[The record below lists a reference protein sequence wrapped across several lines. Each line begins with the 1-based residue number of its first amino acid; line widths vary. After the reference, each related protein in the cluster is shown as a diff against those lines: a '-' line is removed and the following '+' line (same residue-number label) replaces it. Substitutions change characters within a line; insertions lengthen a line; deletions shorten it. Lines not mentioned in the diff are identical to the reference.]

1 MKEKERIIELVNIL
15 NKANEEYY
23 ILDNPTLTDREYDRY
38 MQELIML
45 EKRYPEYKLN
55 NTPTEHV
62 GTKVSSKFDKVTHEI
77 PLLSLGNVFNFEEVR
92 LFDERIKKEVPNPT
106 YVCELKIDG
115 LAISLKYENGNL
127 VRGATRGDGVTGE
140 DITKNV
146 MTIKTV
152 PLVLNEKV
160 NIEVRGEIY
169 MSKKSLEKL
178 NKEQSRNGEKLFANC
193 RNAAA
198 GSVRNLDSKVTEKRD
213 LDCFIYHLP
222 NPLDYNI
229 NYHHECL
236 EYMKSLGF
244 NVNPTYKICNNIDEV
259 IEYIK
264 EKTTKRE
271 SLPYD
276 IDGIVIKVDN
286 VKYQNMLGYTVKV
299 PKWATAYKFPAL
311 EVETRLIDILFTV
324 GRTGK
329 ITPNAIF
336 EPVKVAGS
344 TISKATLHN
353 EDNVVAKDIMI
364 GDKIIV
370 RKAGDVI
377 PEVVRSVKEKRD
389 GTEKPFVMATNCPI
403 CGSKIVRKEEEA
415 AHYCLNVNC
424 PARKIENI
432 IHFASRDAM
441 NIEGLGEVVVED
453 IYNEGFIKDIT
464 DIYNLEK
471 YHDELSLLEGFGPK
485 MLENLYSSINESK
498 NNSLERLLFALGIRQ
513 IGAKTAKILAR
524 KYKNID
530 SLMQA
535 TVEELTNINDIE
547 KVKESLERLS
557 IKNDMLYDRKRMSR
571 KYSSMFFDEIM
582 HMSGKRSS
590 YAFLMTLSLL
600 KEDFP
605 WIYDMGKELIDILKN
620 ENNPEEKSIAIR
632 EFRDMVDFTFSH
644 PMMRDIFGRNK
655 DSIMFMKELPYSLMR
670 YLDEISEQYN

>member
-485 MLENLYSSINESK
+485 MLENLYSSVNESK

-535 TVEELTNINDIE
+535 TVEELTNINDIGSTIASSIVAYF
-547 KVKESLERLS
+547 KDKENIEIINKL
-557 IKNDMLYDRKRMSR
+557 KNYGVNMTYLDNKNISEDEFFLDKTFVLTGTLYEITRDKASQLIEDLGGKTSSSVSKKTNYVIAGENAGSKYDRAISLKIPIITEEEFMDKIK
-571 KYSSMFFDEIM
+571 KY
-582 HMSGKRSS
+582 
-590 YAFLMTLSLL
+590 L
-600 KEDFP
+600 
-605 WIYDMGKELIDILKN
+605 
-620 ENNPEEKSIAIR
+620 
-632 EFRDMVDFTFSH
+632 
-644 PMMRDIFGRNK
+644 
-655 DSIMFMKELPYSLMR
+655 
-670 YLDEISEQYN
+670 

>member
-535 TVEELTNINDIE
+535 TVEELTDINDIGSTIASSIVAYF
-547 KVKESLERLS
+547 KDKENIEIINKL
-557 IKNDMLYDRKRMSR
+557 KNYGVNMTYLDNKNISEDEFFLDKTFVLTGTLYEITRDKASQLIEDLGGKTSSSVSKKTNYVIAGENAGSKYDRAISLKIPIITEEEFMDKIK
-571 KYSSMFFDEIM
+571 KY
-582 HMSGKRSS
+582 
-590 YAFLMTLSLL
+590 L
-600 KEDFP
+600 
-605 WIYDMGKELIDILKN
+605 
-620 ENNPEEKSIAIR
+620 
-632 EFRDMVDFTFSH
+632 
-644 PMMRDIFGRNK
+644 
-655 DSIMFMKELPYSLMR
+655 
-670 YLDEISEQYN
+670 

>member
-23 ILDNPTLTDREYDRY
+23 ILDDPTLTDREYDRY

-535 TVEELTNINDIE
+535 TVEELTNINDIGSTIASSIVAYF
-547 KVKESLERLS
+547 KDKENIEIINKL
-557 IKNDMLYDRKRMSR
+557 KNYGVNMTYLDNKNISEDEFFLDKTFVLTGTLYEITRDKASQLIEDLGGKTSSSVSKKTNYVIAGENSGSKYDRAISLKIPIITEEEFMDKIK
-571 KYSSMFFDEIM
+571 KY
-582 HMSGKRSS
+582 
-590 YAFLMTLSLL
+590 L
-600 KEDFP
+600 
-605 WIYDMGKELIDILKN
+605 
-620 ENNPEEKSIAIR
+620 
-632 EFRDMVDFTFSH
+632 
-644 PMMRDIFGRNK
+644 
-655 DSIMFMKELPYSLMR
+655 
-670 YLDEISEQYN
+670 

>member
-23 ILDNPTLTDREYDRY
+23 ILDDPTLTDREYDRY

-535 TVEELTNINDIE
+535 TVEELTNINDIGSTIASSIVAYF
-547 KVKESLERLS
+547 KDKEN
-557 IKNDMLYDRKRMSR
+557 I
-571 KYSSMFFDEIM
+571 EIIN
-582 HMSGKRSS
+582 K
-590 YAFLMTLSLL
+590 
-600 KEDFP
+600 
-605 WIYDMGKELIDILKN
+605 LKN
-620 ENNPEEKSIAIR
+620 YGVN
-632 EFRDMVDFTFSH
+632 MT
-644 PMMRDIFGRNK
+644 
-655 DSIMFMKELPYSLMR
+655 
-670 YLDEISEQYN
+670 YLDNKNISEDEFFLDKTLLMNDESISFKNSIISFLHN

>member
-23 ILDNPTLTDREYDRY
+23 VLDNPTLTDREYDRY

-45 EKRYPEYKLN
+45 EKRYPEYKLD

-62 GTKVSSKFDKVTHEI
+62 GTQVSSKFDKVTHEI
-77 PLLSLGNVFNFEEVR
+77 PLLSLGNVFNFEEVK
-92 LFDERIKKEVPNPT
+92 LFDERIKKEIPNPT

-229 NYHHECL
+229 TYHHDCL

-299 PKWATAYKFPAL
+299 PKWATAYKFPAM

-353 EDNVVAKDIMI
+353 EDNVVAKNIMI

-513 IGAKTAKILAR
+513 IGSKTAKILAR

-535 TVEELTNINDIE
+535 TVEELTNINDIG
-547 KVKESLERLS
+547 STIASS
-557 IKNDMLYDRKRMSR
+557 IVAYFKDEENIEIINKLKNYGVNMTYLDNKNISEDEFFLDKTFVLTGTLYEITRDKASQLIEDLGGKTSSSVSKKTNYVIAGENAGSKYDRAISLKIPIITEEEFMDKIK
-571 KYSSMFFDEIM
+571 KY
-582 HMSGKRSS
+582 
-590 YAFLMTLSLL
+590 L
-600 KEDFP
+600 
-605 WIYDMGKELIDILKN
+605 
-620 ENNPEEKSIAIR
+620 
-632 EFRDMVDFTFSH
+632 
-644 PMMRDIFGRNK
+644 
-655 DSIMFMKELPYSLMR
+655 
-670 YLDEISEQYN
+670 

>member
-1 MKEKERIIELVNIL
+1 
-15 NKANEEYY
+15 
-23 ILDNPTLTDREYDRY
+23 
-38 MQELIML
+38 
-45 EKRYPEYKLN
+45 
-55 NTPTEHV
+55 
-62 GTKVSSKFDKVTHEI
+62 
-77 PLLSLGNVFNFEEVR
+77 
-92 LFDERIKKEVPNPT
+92 
-106 YVCELKIDG
+106 
-115 LAISLKYENGNL
+115 
-127 VRGATRGDGVTGE
+127 
-140 DITKNV
+140 

-276 IDGIVIKVDN
+276 IDGIVIKVDD

-353 EDNVVAKDIMI
+353 EDNVIAKDIMI

-530 SLMQA
+530 SLMDS
-535 TVEELTNINDIE
+535 TVEELTNINDIG
-547 KVKESLERLS
+547 STIASS
-557 IKNDMLYDRKRMSR
+557 IVAYFKDEENIEIINKLKNYGVNMTYLDNKNISEDEFFLDKTFVLTGTLYEITRDKASQLIEDLGGKTSSSVSKKTNYVIAGENAGSKYDRAISLKIPIITEEEFMDKIK
-571 KYSSMFFDEIM
+571 KY
-582 HMSGKRSS
+582 
-590 YAFLMTLSLL
+590 L
-600 KEDFP
+600 
-605 WIYDMGKELIDILKN
+605 
-620 ENNPEEKSIAIR
+620 
-632 EFRDMVDFTFSH
+632 
-644 PMMRDIFGRNK
+644 
-655 DSIMFMKELPYSLMR
+655 
-670 YLDEISEQYN
+670 

>member
-45 EKRYPEYKLN
+45 EKRYPEYKLD

-62 GTKVSSKFDKVTHEI
+62 GTTVSSKFDKVTHEI

-299 PKWATAYKFPAL
+299 PKWATAYKFPAM

-329 ITPNAIF
+329 ITQNAIF

-353 EDNVVAKDIMI
+353 EDNVVAKNIMI

-389 GTEKPFVMATNCPI
+389 GTEKPFVMVTNCPI
-403 CGSKIVRKEEEA
+403 CGSKLVRKEEEA

-535 TVEELTNINDIE
+535 TVEELTNINDIG
-547 KVKESLERLS
+547 STIASS
-557 IKNDMLYDRKRMSR
+557 IVAYFKDEENIEIINKLKNYGVNMTYLDNKNISEDEFFLDKTFVLTGTLYEITRDKASQLIEDLGGKTSSSVSKKTNYVIAGENSGSKYDRAVSLKIPIITEEEFMDKIK
-571 KYSSMFFDEIM
+571 KY
-582 HMSGKRSS
+582 
-590 YAFLMTLSLL
+590 L
-600 KEDFP
+600 
-605 WIYDMGKELIDILKN
+605 
-620 ENNPEEKSIAIR
+620 
-632 EFRDMVDFTFSH
+632 
-644 PMMRDIFGRNK
+644 
-655 DSIMFMKELPYSLMR
+655 
-670 YLDEISEQYN
+670 

>member
-45 EKRYPEYKLN
+45 EKRYQEYKLN

-535 TVEELTNINDIE
+535 TVEELTNINDIGSTIASSIVAYF
-547 KVKESLERLS
+547 KDKENIEIINKL
-557 IKNDMLYDRKRMSR
+557 KNYGVNMTYLDNKNISEDEFFLDKTFVLTGTLYEITRDKASQLIEDLGGKTSSSVSKKTNYVIAGENAGSKYDRAISLKIPIITEEEFMDKIK
-571 KYSSMFFDEIM
+571 KY
-582 HMSGKRSS
+582 
-590 YAFLMTLSLL
+590 L
-600 KEDFP
+600 
-605 WIYDMGKELIDILKN
+605 
-620 ENNPEEKSIAIR
+620 
-632 EFRDMVDFTFSH
+632 
-644 PMMRDIFGRNK
+644 
-655 DSIMFMKELPYSLMR
+655 
-670 YLDEISEQYN
+670 

>member
-535 TVEELTNINDIE
+535 TVEELTNINDIGSTIASSIVAYF
-547 KVKESLERLS
+547 KNKENIEIINKL
-557 IKNDMLYDRKRMSR
+557 KNYGVNMTYLDNKNISEDGFFLDKTFVLTGTLYEITRDKASQLIEDLGGKTSSSVSKKTNYVIAGENAGSKYDRAISLKIPIITEEEFMDKIK
-571 KYSSMFFDEIM
+571 KY
-582 HMSGKRSS
+582 
-590 YAFLMTLSLL
+590 L
-600 KEDFP
+600 
-605 WIYDMGKELIDILKN
+605 
-620 ENNPEEKSIAIR
+620 
-632 EFRDMVDFTFSH
+632 
-644 PMMRDIFGRNK
+644 
-655 DSIMFMKELPYSLMR
+655 
-670 YLDEISEQYN
+670 

>member
-23 ILDNPTLTDREYDRY
+23 ILDNPTLTDREYDIY

-377 PEVVRSVKEKRD
+377 PEVVRSVREKRD

-535 TVEELTNINDIE
+535 TVEELTNINDIGSTIASSIVAYF
-547 KVKESLERLS
+547 KDKENIEIINKL
-557 IKNDMLYDRKRMSR
+557 KNYGVNMTYLDNKNISEDEFFLDKTFVLTGTLYEITRDKASQLIEDLGGKTSSSVSKKTNYVIAGENAGSKYDRAISLKIPIITEEEFMDKIK
-571 KYSSMFFDEIM
+571 KY
-582 HMSGKRSS
+582 
-590 YAFLMTLSLL
+590 L
-600 KEDFP
+600 
-605 WIYDMGKELIDILKN
+605 
-620 ENNPEEKSIAIR
+620 
-632 EFRDMVDFTFSH
+632 
-644 PMMRDIFGRNK
+644 
-655 DSIMFMKELPYSLMR
+655 
-670 YLDEISEQYN
+670 

>member
-140 DITKNV
+140 DITKNI

-152 PLVLNEKV
+152 PLVLNKKV

-535 TVEELTNINDIE
+535 TVEELTNINDIGSTIASSIVAYF
-547 KVKESLERLS
+547 KDKENIEIINKL
-557 IKNDMLYDRKRMSR
+557 KNYGVNMTYLDNKNISEDEFFLDKTFVLTGTLYEITRDKASQLIEDLGGKTSSSVSKKTNYVIAGENAGSKYDRAISLKIPIITEEEFMDKIK
-571 KYSSMFFDEIM
+571 KY
-582 HMSGKRSS
+582 
-590 YAFLMTLSLL
+590 L
-600 KEDFP
+600 
-605 WIYDMGKELIDILKN
+605 
-620 ENNPEEKSIAIR
+620 
-632 EFRDMVDFTFSH
+632 
-644 PMMRDIFGRNK
+644 
-655 DSIMFMKELPYSLMR
+655 
-670 YLDEISEQYN
+670 

>member
-140 DITKNV
+140 DITKNI

-535 TVEELTNINDIE
+535 TVEELTNINDIGSTIASSIVAYF
-547 KVKESLERLS
+547 KDKENIEIINKL
-557 IKNDMLYDRKRMSR
+557 KNYDVNMTYLDNKNISEDEFFLDKTFVLTGTLYEITRDKASQLIEDLGGKTSSSVSKKTNYVIAGENAGSKYDRAISLKIPIITEEEFMDKIK
-571 KYSSMFFDEIM
+571 KY
-582 HMSGKRSS
+582 
-590 YAFLMTLSLL
+590 L
-600 KEDFP
+600 
-605 WIYDMGKELIDILKN
+605 
-620 ENNPEEKSIAIR
+620 
-632 EFRDMVDFTFSH
+632 
-644 PMMRDIFGRNK
+644 
-655 DSIMFMKELPYSLMR
+655 
-670 YLDEISEQYN
+670 

>member
-377 PEVVRSVKEKRD
+377 PEVVRSVREKRD

-535 TVEELTNINDIE
+535 TVEELTNINDIGSTIASSIVAYF
-547 KVKESLERLS
+547 KDKENIEIINKL
-557 IKNDMLYDRKRMSR
+557 KNYGVNMTYLDNKNISEDEFFLDKTFVLTGTLYEITRDKASQLIEDLGGKTSSSVSKKTNYVIAGENAGSKYDRAISLKIPIITEEEFMDKIK
-571 KYSSMFFDEIM
+571 KY
-582 HMSGKRSS
+582 
-590 YAFLMTLSLL
+590 L
-600 KEDFP
+600 
-605 WIYDMGKELIDILKN
+605 
-620 ENNPEEKSIAIR
+620 
-632 EFRDMVDFTFSH
+632 
-644 PMMRDIFGRNK
+644 
-655 DSIMFMKELPYSLMR
+655 
-670 YLDEISEQYN
+670 

>member
-535 TVEELTNINDIE
+535 TVEELTNINDIGSTIASSIVAYF
-547 KVKESLERLS
+547 KDKENIEIINKL
-557 IKNDMLYDRKRMSR
+557 KNYGVNMTYLDNKNISEDGFFLDKTFVLTGTLYEITRDKASQLIEDLGGKTSSSVSKKTNYVIAGENAGSKYDRAISLKIPIITEEEFMDKIK
-571 KYSSMFFDEIM
+571 KY
-582 HMSGKRSS
+582 
-590 YAFLMTLSLL
+590 L
-600 KEDFP
+600 
-605 WIYDMGKELIDILKN
+605 
-620 ENNPEEKSIAIR
+620 
-632 EFRDMVDFTFSH
+632 
-644 PMMRDIFGRNK
+644 
-655 DSIMFMKELPYSLMR
+655 
-670 YLDEISEQYN
+670 

>member
-140 DITKNV
+140 DITKNI

-535 TVEELTNINDIE
+535 TVEELTNINDIGSTIASSIVAYF
-547 KVKESLERLS
+547 KDKENIEIINKL
-557 IKNDMLYDRKRMSR
+557 KNYGVNMTYLDNKNISEDGFFLDKTFVLTGTLYEITRDKASQLIEDLGGKTSSSVSKKTNYVIAGENAGSKYDRAISLKIPIITEEEFMDKIK
-571 KYSSMFFDEIM
+571 KY
-582 HMSGKRSS
+582 
-590 YAFLMTLSLL
+590 L
-600 KEDFP
+600 
-605 WIYDMGKELIDILKN
+605 
-620 ENNPEEKSIAIR
+620 
-632 EFRDMVDFTFSH
+632 
-644 PMMRDIFGRNK
+644 
-655 DSIMFMKELPYSLMR
+655 
-670 YLDEISEQYN
+670 

>member
-229 NYHHECL
+229 NYHHDCL

-276 IDGIVIKVDN
+276 IDGIVIKVDD

-299 PKWATAYKFPAL
+299 PKWATAYKFPAM

-353 EDNVVAKDIMI
+353 EDNVVAKNIMI

-535 TVEELTNINDIE
+535 TVEELTNINDIG
-547 KVKESLERLS
+547 STIASS
-557 IKNDMLYDRKRMSR
+557 IVAYFKDEENIEIINKLKNYGVNMTYLDNKNISEDEFFLDKTFVLTGTLYEITRDKASQLIEDLGGKTSSSVSKKTNYVIAGENAGSKYDRAISLKIPIITEEEFMDKIK
-571 KYSSMFFDEIM
+571 KY
-582 HMSGKRSS
+582 
-590 YAFLMTLSLL
+590 L
-600 KEDFP
+600 
-605 WIYDMGKELIDILKN
+605 
-620 ENNPEEKSIAIR
+620 
-632 EFRDMVDFTFSH
+632 
-644 PMMRDIFGRNK
+644 
-655 DSIMFMKELPYSLMR
+655 
-670 YLDEISEQYN
+670 

>member
-140 DITKNV
+140 DITKNI

-535 TVEELTNINDIE
+535 TVEELTNINDIGSTIASSIVAYF
-547 KVKESLERLS
+547 KDKENIEIINKL
-557 IKNDMLYDRKRMSR
+557 KNYGVNMTYLDNKNISEDEFFLDKTFVLTGTLYEITRDKASQLIEDLGGKTSSSVSKKTNYVIAGENAGSKYDRAISLKIPIITEEEFMDKIK
-571 KYSSMFFDEIM
+571 KY
-582 HMSGKRSS
+582 
-590 YAFLMTLSLL
+590 L
-600 KEDFP
+600 
-605 WIYDMGKELIDILKN
+605 
-620 ENNPEEKSIAIR
+620 
-632 EFRDMVDFTFSH
+632 
-644 PMMRDIFGRNK
+644 
-655 DSIMFMKELPYSLMR
+655 
-670 YLDEISEQYN
+670 

>member
-535 TVEELTNINDIE
+535 TVEELTNINDIGSTIASSIVAYF
-547 KVKESLERLS
+547 KDKENIEIINKL
-557 IKNDMLYDRKRMSR
+557 KNYGVNMTYLDNKNISEDEFFLNKTFVLTGTLYEITRDKASQLIEDLGGKTSSSVSKKTNYVIAGENAGSKYDRAISLKIPIITEEEFMDKIK
-571 KYSSMFFDEIM
+571 KY
-582 HMSGKRSS
+582 
-590 YAFLMTLSLL
+590 L
-600 KEDFP
+600 
-605 WIYDMGKELIDILKN
+605 
-620 ENNPEEKSIAIR
+620 
-632 EFRDMVDFTFSH
+632 
-644 PMMRDIFGRNK
+644 
-655 DSIMFMKELPYSLMR
+655 
-670 YLDEISEQYN
+670 